1 MPPEPLRIAVFGTGA
16 VGGYFGGRLAQA
28 GEDVIFLA
36 RGAHLAAIT
45 AQGLRV
51 SSLQGDFVIQP
62 ANAVEQPVEAGPVDV
77 VLLGVKAWQ
86 VADAAE
92 AMRPMLRPGTFVVP
106 LQNGVD
112 APVQLAEVIGP
123 DRVLGGL
130 CRVLASIKAPGHI
143 EQSGVEPYIA
153 FGELDGSSTERVGR
167 LRAAFERTVGITVET
182 PPDVV
187 AAMWTKFLFIS
198 ALSGVGAVTRSTA
211 GVIRSKPE
219 TRGLLV
225 QALEEARQVALAHG
239 VRLPNDVVSR
249 IMQSIDQ
256 LPEGGTASMQRDIAA
271 GRPSEL
277 SSQSGAVVRLGREV
291 GVPVP
296 VHTLIY
302 ESLVPL
308 ERRAREKQ
316 PEPASA
322 VNRRE
327 TSPAMDS

>member
-1 MPPEPLRIAVFGTGA
+1 MRPERLRIAVFGTGA

-36 RGAHLAAIT
+36 RGAHLAAIK

-51 SSLQGDFVIQP
+51 NSLRGDFVIRA
-62 ANAVEQPVEAGPVDV
+62 ANAVEQPAEAGSVDV

-86 VADAAE
+86 VADAAK
-92 AMRPMLRPGTFVVP
+92 AMRPMLRSGTVVVP

-112 APVQLAEVIGP
+112 APGQLADVIGR

-143 EQSGVEPYIA
+143 EQTGIDPYIA
-153 FGELDGSSTERVGR
+153 FGELDGSGTERVDR
-167 LRAAFERTVGITVET
+167 LRGVFQRAQGMTVET
-182 PPDVV
+182 PSDIV

-198 ALSGVGAVTRSTA
+198 ALSGVGAITRSTA

-219 TRGLLV
+219 TRALLV
-225 QALEEARQVALAHG
+225 QALEEARQVALAHR
-239 VRLPNDVVSR
+239 VRLPDDVVSR
-249 IMQSIDQ
+249 VMQSIDE

-277 SSQSGAVVRLGREV
+277 ASQSGAVVRLGREA

-302 ESLVPL
+302 ESLLPL
-308 ERRAREKQ
+308 EQRAREERPDQ
-316 PEPASA
+316 ASA
-322 VNRRE
+322 VTSRE
-327 TSPAMDS
+327 TSSAVNS